1 MFPLGLLVKRKLE
14 NIEPS
19 YISNSRYFNEDLK
32 NSTDYRTSKYEEF
45 IEVKENLRDL
55 GIINNYTKKIPAL
68 RNLKYCERLKAFK
81 INSQQ
86 RRLEMEDPGGPSS

>member
-45 IEVKENLRDL
+45 IEVKDNLRDL
-55 GIINNYTKKIPAL
+55 GIIMSDKGTFYEHIKHVCEKVNQQSSWIL
-68 RNLKYCERLKAFK
+68 RTFHSRDVNL
-81 INSQQ
+81 
-86 RRLEMEDPGGPSS
+86 M